1 MSLVLKDRLDREF
14 PLKCEDGE
22 KIHDILVKNHI
33 PLDAIFLHCNGEVID
48 DYSAVYYSKNSY
60 VIEMVRAYHLPDFL
74 TYLNLW
80 ENKPT
85 EVFREGESFYTK
97 RLAIHDK
104 RNGDFQYIRTSYSK
118 DELVTYLDNMFV
130 SGVYEAGLIE
140 DGDDILLAISGGRD
154 SLSLAYFLTRN
165 KDRLPKFNLT
175 AVHVET
181 SSNKL
186 ETTYCMDIA
195 KRFNIPLTVIS
206 EKETTELYNL
216 NVSIYDAMD
225 SIKDDFNRSYAIFSA
240 HNIIRANVEKF
251 AREHKKNKIIYGLM
265 KEDVAASIIKGTF
278 IGRPFT
284 GPLVREYGDFT
295 LIYPLWPIA
304 KKELTL
310 YLEVVDRKNN
320 QQGSPMVYE
329 RGALSR
335 DVYYMMIDT
344 IEDIYPGA
352 CYQLFEAQKIANT
365 NYIKKIKYC
374 RCNNCGTTYTDSYR
388 SDERP
393 TVERKVGFCDLCNM
407 FNQFGY
413 IKG

>member
-1 MSLVLKDRLDREF
+1 MAIFLRDRLDREF
-14 PLKCEDGE
+14 PIKCAEGE

-33 PLDAIFLHCNGEVID
+33 PLDSIFLRCNDKIVD
-48 DYSAVYYSKNSY
+48 DYNAVYHESNNYI
-60 VIEMVRAYHLPDFL
+60 VEMVRAYHLPDFL

-80 ENKPT
+80 ENKPK
-85 EVFREGESFYTK
+85 EAFREGESYYTK

-104 RNGDFQYIRTSYSK
+104 ENGDFQYLRTSFSEE
-118 DELVTYLDNMFV
+118 ELVVYLDNMFV

-140 DGDDILLAISGGRD
+140 EGDDILLAISGGRD

-165 KDRLPKFNLT
+165 KDCLPDFNLT

-186 ETTYCMDIA
+186 ETSYCIDIA
-195 KRFNIPLTVIS
+195 KRFGIPLTVIT
-206 EKETTELYNL
+206 EKETTDLYNL
-216 NVSIYDAMD
+216 NVSIYDALD
-225 SIKDDFNRSYAIFSA
+225 SIKDDYNRSYAIFSA

-265 KEDVAASIIKGTF
+265 KEDIAASIMKGTF
-278 IGRPFT
+278 IGRPFS
-284 GPLVREYGDFT
+284 GPLLRNYGEFT

-310 YLEVVDRKNN
+310 YLEVVDKKNN

-335 DVYYMMIDT
+335 DIYYMMIDT
-344 IEDIYPGA
+344 LEDIYPGA
-352 CYQLFEAQKIANT
+352 CYQLFEAHKVANR
-365 NYIKKIKYC
+365 NYIKKIDYC
-374 RCNNCGTTYTDSYR
+374 RCRNCGTTYTDSYR
-388 SDERP
+388 IDAEP
-393 TVERKVGFCDLCNM
+393 TVERSDGLCDLCNM
-407 FNQFGY
+407 FNRFGY
-413 IKG
+413 IKE